1 VFLAAIAMPAHVP
14 AEARSFVADL
24 REGWDDFRARTWL
37 WTTVASTTF
46 GNMVFAA
53 YFVLG
58 PLVADRE
65 LGGAG
70 AWALIASAFGVGL
83 LVGGIVLLQMD
94 PQRPAL
100 VATLA
105 VALYT
110 LPLAFLAIPAPA
122 VVTAG
127 AGLLA
132 GAGLAVAN
140 NLWETTQ
147 QRHVPAELLSR
158 VTSYDWFG
166 SLAAVPVGMLLWGP
180 IGDAIG
186 VGTALWVAFVLQLA
200 SILVLLAVREIR
212 ELPAQP

>member
-1 VFLAAIAMPAHVP
+1 M
-14 AEARSFVADL
+14 
-24 REGWDDFRARTWL
+24 
-37 WTTVASTTF
+37 
-46 GNMVFAA
+46 FAA

-58 PLVADRE
+58 PLVADQE

-110 LPLAFLAIPAPA
+110 LPLAFLAVPAP
-122 VVTAG
+122 VPVTAIG
-127 AGLLA
+127 ALLA

-147 QRHVPAELLSR
+147 QRHIPEELLSR
-158 VTSYDWFG
+158 VSSYDWFG
-166 SLAAVPVGMLLWGP
+166 SLAAVPVGMVLWGP
-180 IGDAIG
+180 VSDEIG
-186 VGTALWVAFVLQLA
+186 VSEALALAFVLQLS
-200 SILVLLAVREIR
+200 SILLLLAVRDIR
-212 ELPAQP
+212 ELPARP

>member
-1 VFLAAIAMPAHVP
+1 M
-14 AEARSFVADL
+14 
-24 REGWDDFRARTWL
+24 
-37 WTTVASTTF
+37 
-46 GNMVFAA
+46 MFAA

-58 PLVADRE
+58 PLVADTE

-70 AWALIASAFGVGL
+70 AWALIASAFGIGL

-105 VALYT
+105 VSLYT

-122 VVTAG
+122 GVTAA

-147 QRHVPAELLSR
+147 QRHVPDELLSR
-158 VTSYDWFG
+158 VSSYDWFG
-166 SLAAVPVGMLLWGP
+166 SLAAVPIGMLLWGP
-180 IGDAIG
+180 ISDQIG
-186 VGTALWVAFVLQLA
+186 VSEALTIAFVLQLS

-212 ELPAQP
+212 ELPAHPTR